1 MHRSVFAPALALFV
15 WTAGAALLTAQAQP
29 AAPAAPAPA
38 QKAKFVTPLKGVAT
52 VDVLQE
58 RSKFVGKEI
67 QTKYRIKNTS
77 SAPIALLKID
87 EYWYDKAGKMVSS
100 DTRRHRQPFA
110 PGEIIEITT
119 MAPASPGAER
129 SQAQLSH
136 ANGSVKVN
144 RVTKMPETAAR

>member
-15 WTAGAALLTAQAQP
+15 WTAGAVLLTAQAQP
-29 AAPAAPAPA
+29 AAPAPPAPA
-38 QKAKFVTPLKGVAT
+38 QKAKFVTPVKGEAT
-52 VDVLQE
+52 VEVMQE

-87 EYWYDKAGKMVSS
+87 EYWYNKAGKLVSS
-100 DTRRHRQPFA
+100 DTQRHRQPFG
-110 PGEIIEITT
+110 PGEIIEIVTK
-119 MAPASPGAER
+119 APADPGAER

-136 ANGSVKVN
+136 ANGTVKVK
-144 RVTKMPETAAR
+144 RVPKL